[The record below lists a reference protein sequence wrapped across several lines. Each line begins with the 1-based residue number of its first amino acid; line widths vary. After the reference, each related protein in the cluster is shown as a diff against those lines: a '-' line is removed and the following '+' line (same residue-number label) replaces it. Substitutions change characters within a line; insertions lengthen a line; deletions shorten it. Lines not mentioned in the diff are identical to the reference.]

1 MSKPT
6 FSGPALSGL
15 RRFDSASWQ
24 RLVRRA
30 LETATADGAGG
41 IPEAAR
47 ALGCGYSTLRRWC
60 AEVPALTEGLR
71 MPARGWGG
79 NRRYL

>member
-1 MSKPT
+1 MSKPKYT
-6 FSGPALSGL
+6 GHALGGL
-15 RRFDSASWQ
+15 RRFDAASWQ
-24 RLVRRA
+24 RLVRAA
-30 LETATADGAGG
+30 LVDATAAGG
-41 IPEAAR
+41 GTPEAAR
-47 ALGCGYSTLRRWC
+47 ALGCGHSTLRRWC